1 MLVLLASYLF
11 ANFTIIKPIQMK
23 KHFSALAILFVFL
36 SAFSQQVEEQAP
48 PFNIKTISFVQNGNN
63 VMPFFR
69 LGENFQLQFD
79 DLYGDESD
87 YYYTL
92 TQYNYDWTSKTDLAK
107 VEYLN
112 GMDNQRIITY
122 QNSFNTLQL
131 YSHYIQNFPNNF
143 NQITKSGNYLITV
156 LNDENEIV
164 FSRKFIIYEQEIA
177 VGLLVRRSRDF
188 DGLNTKQNIEMT
200 INYGDKILQ
209 NPIQNVKVTIFQ
221 NGNWNTAISN
231 IKPQYTIGSELIYRY
246 NKETQFWAGNE
257 FYTID
262 NKIIRATNN
271 TVAKVTSGDNIYN
284 TYLYV
289 NSPRKN
295 QPYTYFPDIN
305 GNFAV
310 NNLNSENPQIEA
322 DYSWVYF
329 ALEAPA
335 FFKDN
340 IYVSG
345 MFNNYLI
352 ADDYKMEYN
361 KKSGLYEKALL
372 LKQGFTNYQYVVTDE
387 KGKINSSE
395 SIDGNFFQTE
405 NNYTALIYY
414 KGNNDRYDRVIG
426 IANTNSEVIKN

>member
-1 MLVLLASYLF
+1 
-11 ANFTIIKPIQMK
+11 MK
-23 KHFSALAILFVFL
+23 KYFSALAILFVFL

-87 YYYTL
+87 YYYTI

-131 YSHYIQNFPNNF
+131 YSHYNQNFPNNF

-352 ADDYKMEYN
+352 SDDYKMEYN

-372 LKQGFTNYQYVVTDE
+372 LKQGFTNFQYVVTDE